1 MVPMSLLFA
10 DIELSECL
18 DDVNYQ
24 AVLRFFLLSGSKHR
38 IILIRWGIYV
48 REAFIGNFASIC
60 NI

>member
-18 DDVNYQ
+18 DDVNYL

-48 REAFIGNFASIC
+48 REAFTGNFASISS
-60 NI
+60 I

>member
-10 DIELSECL
+10 DIELPECL
-18 DDVNYQ
+18 DDVNYH

-60 NI
+60 SI